1 MQKSYSPQSHI
12 EAVNGVLRNIIRE
25 HVIRSGKKTLTL
37 TIMEKLMTAKNT
49 NTDPYSRTTSEA
61 LIKDYFSRSSN
72 GMLRELVKNKT
83 SEKRQRYAN
92 KTRRYKNQNLNT
104 GDFVRVKLANFQHG
118 IRSLVKSGERKK
130 IFVRFSPRGYVVEKV
145 IHVQRKNFGFP
156 LYILNDSQNRII
168 LNASGKKRI
177 FQGNDL
183 LKAPGPGSIERNGH
197 LTLRQVNKL
206 NSNEKGRD
214 LYIEPND
221 PSPVLSAVSPFSE
234 SASAG
239 VVREKPVSEWKGGKW
254 TKALKDKEFTDDEDG
269 VRRIIIKVVYDHTD
283 NVYRPVCVV
292 KGRINTKKNRE
303 YHHLKEVLDM
313 ASARGETWVEERFYE
328 GTKIDHS

>member
-104 GDFVRVKLANFQHG
+104 GDFVRVKLANFQSG
-118 IRSLVKSGERKK
+118 VRSLVKSGETKK
-130 IFVRFSPRGYVVEKV
+130 IFVRFSPEVYIVEKV
-145 IHVQRKNFGFP
+145 IQVERNNFGFP
-156 LYILNDSQNRII
+156 LYVLKDGQNRII
-168 LNASGKKRI
+168 LNSSGKKRI
-177 FQGNDL
+177 FQGSDL
-183 LKAPGPGSIERNGH
+183 LKVPAPGGVERKAH
-197 LTLRQVNKL
+197 LSLKQVNKL
-206 NSNEKGRD
+206 NSNERGASSRSH
-214 LYIEPND
+214 PN
-221 PSPVLSAVSPFSE
+221 V
-234 SASAG
+234 
-239 VVREKPVSEWKGGKW
+239 GKI
-254 TKALKDKEFTDDEDG
+254 KVQQQNNFQSNEDG
-269 VRRIIIKVVYDHTD
+269 SM
-283 NVYRPVCVV
+283 
-292 KGRINTKKNRE
+292 
-303 YHHLKEVLDM
+303 HLP
-313 ASARGETWVEERFYE
+313 
-328 GTKIDHS
+328 